1 MEIQDQ
7 SLPRPKNRS
16 VRVGKKSVYGTED
29 SHGNIFGIATE
40 YCLDDLAA
48 TQADNQYLNQRS
60 ITNEWGGDTLV
71 ASQAQ
76 NFINLNRMSDTK
88 HCEDSLLMPRKRVSP
103 GKRSRGSLDSAQTSD
118 KELEWQYGDNHNED
132 VASVAVT
139 DLDMAERDQE
149 LAPSDLGS
157 DLSSGTILLKPTT
170 LDINGEA
177 RQQDGG
183 VSTSTPEVDITLSQG
198 GPSTPFDYLHETP
211 WKTVIASESI
221 ATRRPWR
228 SPCQEDSSLKPRS
241 RKRVRRSL
249 DASLTGPHRLSV
261 VNYPAEAP
269 GMEQRKKRIRSRSMS
284 QSVDLCG
291 RESETRTSD
300 NLPEAKRTA
309 FMRSRASGQKIKPNF
324 AESIIPATA
333 HTSMRSENSIHPK
346 RSPSL
351 ASELPPMPR
360 TDTLHSLAAED
371 GAFRSDKPQ
380 KNTQSEAKVSSSD
393 GDRSSSSLDLEQSGT
408 PTQKIHRKNRV
419 PTSPDISDRPW
430 IRREIPSSKYFPED
444 TGSLGRVSPMRQ
456 PFWIKYMGKLI
467 VCFPTN
473 VNPGLYEVE
482 VVARIWLSKADKSD
496 WLIFKIPGLPYLDEP
511 QVPGRLSFSLT
522 TDLRYQIDRT
532 LLEESY
538 TCGPRAMGSSRF
550 GPSPLLRLHSEIFPR
565 EIKREE
571 IYFSPGDMLM
581 SSQRCKVLESL
592 SFEDGNPHNAIIL
605 WLLAEIKKAM
615 FDDRS
620 EDAFAVW
627 FARLNFAQLK
637 STMTDILYQQK
648 RSPSVSLKDTSTGP
662 KTIGSND
669 FSNKANRTDKTTQND
684 GLSTWAN
691 GKIRLVPAY
700 FAGLFTVGD
709 PLKSEDL
716 SKIAWNLDISVTRDI
731 NGKLQCRLIL
741 EFSSRTPPLLT
752 VDGRDWLPNFA
763 TINGKVATQME
774 WRETE
779 EGDLSLHHVNGL
791 ASADTIKIELHFQEH
806 TFAEAH
812 SFHGIESRHE
822 FRLPNVVD
830 KVILGGT
837 LTCGLDNTIIT
848 LAEPNCEDVFW
859 RTNSLDG
866 QTSTAL
872 PKLHLGYTMYMTVGK
887 REERAEED
895 LDSLPDMQTV
905 LDLASPTPQPRYTD
919 IYDMTDYEG
928 SAMQSQTSLT
938 SSSQDGVASSLADED
953 DRQGKRGTASMAI
966 QSAETDTIEVNPN
979 RTVDPVRQGT
989 ARFSF
994 RRLISY
1000 LVIAF
1005 VLIRFQL
1012 RIRDETLIE
1021 YDAQAQSKDFLD
1033 GMDSAEE
1040 RHQAIGIRD
1049 ENEGPMLEAMHGSQR
1064 DGDVK
1069 VQEADAAQGPG
1080 KGGMSWRDMIDH
1092 ALGWQELDG

>member
-60 ITNEWGGDTLV
+60 TTNEWGGDTLV

-76 NFINLNRMSDTK
+76 NFINLNRMSDCK
-88 HCEDSLLMPRKRVSP
+88 HFEDSLLMPRKRVSP

-118 KELEWQYGDNHNED
+118 KELEWQYGDNHNEH
-132 VASVAVT
+132 VASVPVT

-177 RQQDGG
+177 RQQYGG
-183 VSTSTPEVDITLSQG
+183 VSNSTPEVDITLSQG

-221 ATRRPWR
+221 ATRKTWR
-228 SPCQEDSSLKPRS
+228 SPCQEDSSLKSRS
-241 RKRVRRSL
+241 RKRVKL
-249 DASLTGPHRLSV
+249 
-261 VNYPAEAP
+261 
-269 GMEQRKKRIRSRSMS
+269 
-284 QSVDLCG
+284 
-291 RESETRTSD
+291 
-300 NLPEAKRTA
+300 
-309 FMRSRASGQKIKPNF
+309 RSRASGQNIKRNF
-324 AESIIPATA
+324 AESIIPTTA
-333 HTSMRSENSIHPK
+333 RTSALSENSIHVK
-346 RSPSL
+346 RSPSP

-360 TDTLHSLAAED
+360 TNALHSVAAED
-371 GAFRSDKPQ
+371 GAFRGDETQ
-380 KNTQSEAKVSSSD
+380 KNMQSEAKVSLSD
-393 GDRSSSSLDLEQSGT
+393 DGRCSSSLDLEQSGT
-408 PTQKIHRKNRV
+408 PIQKIHRKNRI

-511 QVPGRLSFSLT
+511 QVPGRLSFSLA
-522 TDLRYQIDRT
+522 TDLRYHIDRS

-550 GPSPLLRLHSEIFPR
+550 GPSPLLRLHSAILPS

-571 IYFSPGDMLM
+571 VYFSPGDMLM

-592 SFEDGNPHNAIIL
+592 SFEDGNPHNAIVL

-615 FDDRS
+615 FDHRS

-627 FARLNFAQLK
+627 FARLDFAQLK

-648 RSPSVSLKDTSTGP
+648 RSPSVSLKNTSTGP
-662 KTIGSND
+662 KTMGSND
-669 FSNKANRTDKTTQND
+669 LSNKANRTDKTTQND

-691 GKIRLVPAY
+691 GRIRLVPAY

-731 NGKLQCRLIL
+731 NGKLQCRLVL

-812 SFHGIESRHE
+812 SSHGIESRHE

-859 RTNSLDG
+859 RSNSLDG
-866 QTSTAL
+866 QMSTAL

-887 REERAEED
+887 RDERAEED
-895 LDSLPDMQTV
+895 LESLPDMQTV
-905 LDLASPTPQPRYTD
+905 LDLASPTPQPKYTD
-919 IYDMTDYEG
+919 IYDMTNYEG
-928 SAMQSQTSLT
+928 SAIQAQTSLA
-938 SSSQDGVASSLADED
+938 SSSQDGVSSSLADED
-953 DRQGKRGTASMAI
+953 DRRGQRGTASMAI

-979 RTVDPVRQGT
+979 RTADPVRQGT

-994 RRLISY
+994 RRLICY

-1021 YDAQAQSKDFLD
+1021 YDAQAQSQDFLD

-1049 ENEGPMLEAMHGSQR
+1049 ENEGPMIEAMHGSQR

-1069 VQEADAAQGPG
+1069 VQEADAAQGSG
-1080 KGGMSWRDMIDH
+1080 SGGMSWRDMIDH